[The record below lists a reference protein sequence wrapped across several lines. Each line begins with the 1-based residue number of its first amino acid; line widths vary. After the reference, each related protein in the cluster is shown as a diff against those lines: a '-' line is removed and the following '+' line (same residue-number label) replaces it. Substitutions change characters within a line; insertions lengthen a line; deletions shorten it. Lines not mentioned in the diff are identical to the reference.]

1 MKCLNH
7 SRKDFTLS
15 PCLLI
20 VIQGLV
26 PLENFLTKKLK
37 LPEMST
43 KRKPTW
49 KSRKKVL
56 NLKLKNS
63 FQTVSKKS
71 KRS

>member
-20 VIQGLV
+20 VIQRLV

-43 KRKPTW
+43 KRKPTC

-63 FQTVSKKS
+63 FQTVSKNT